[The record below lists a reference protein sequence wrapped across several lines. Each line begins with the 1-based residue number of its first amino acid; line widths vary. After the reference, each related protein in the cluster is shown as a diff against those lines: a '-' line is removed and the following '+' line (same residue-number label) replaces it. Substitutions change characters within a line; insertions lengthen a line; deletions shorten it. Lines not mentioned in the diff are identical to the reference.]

1 MHRLKSRPEFCSR
14 GVLAAP
20 ETDASHGTQIAHA
33 RRSRSFS
40 KAGRPAQCT
49 RAYCSL
55 RPRMDRPK
63 NCGRTALG
71 TQMRGRQSIHGT
83 CAAAASVSRLPNH
96 EALVQPVL
104 PSEPPLAARP
114 ASRTHQ
120 TGSQR
125 LTAALRRDHCVSAP
139 LVTSQPAP
147 DTHRRKK
154 VTCRRAEVKRGGSDA
169 CQA

>member
-1 MHRLKSRPEFCSR
+1 MHRLKSRPEFCYR

-33 RRSRSFS
+33 QRFRSFS
-40 KAGRPAQCT
+40 KPKCAVQCT
-49 RAYCSL
+49 HACCSL
-55 RPRMDRPK
+55 CARMDRPK

-71 TQMRGRQSIHGT
+71 TQMRGMQSIHST

-96 EALVQPVL
+96 EAKVQPVL

-120 TGSQR
+120 LGSQR
-125 LTAALRRDHCVSAP
+125 LAAPLRRDRCTSAP

-147 DTHRRKK
+147 DTHRRTK

-169 CQA
+169 CWA